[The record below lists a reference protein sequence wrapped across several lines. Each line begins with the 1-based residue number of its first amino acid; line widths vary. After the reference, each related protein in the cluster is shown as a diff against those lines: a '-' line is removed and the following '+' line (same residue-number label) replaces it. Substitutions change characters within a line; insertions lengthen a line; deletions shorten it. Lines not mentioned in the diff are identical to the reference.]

1 MTKKNNNLSKVFEG
15 ANVQIIVDE
24 NNEPLFELY
33 STGEALGYVRTDVK
47 NGVAYRRIR
56 KDRIDKI
63 VENAEIST
71 FAHDGRKY
79 LTESQ
84 LYDFMFEAH
93 TDKCKPFRKWVTNE
107 VLPTIRKTGCYITES
122 AVEESIDYQ
131 SKYGIRRIRKTFNES
146 TDERSTY
153 EEFVELSKVEY
164 KAGRV
169 TGEDRIKTA
178 KIIIDTLEQKVADN
192 ISDMRG
198 SELLAIQELLT
209 DINKDLRIL
218 SNRRNGGR
226 LAAKTKEINLLEDEV
241 NYSTSDYY
249 CIKRHAYTCN
259 RMNIYNEQL
268 KREVNTAGYK
278 KWKENLNLSDFLPET
293 YPDVDFSKDLKITLL
308 FSYKKEFDLD
318 NLQKTII
325 DSVQEFYSFDDNNI
339 KEIKSRWLETVETYE
354 DGCIWVRIENFEDNR

>member
-1 MTKKNNNLSKVFEG
+1 MSENKLITVFENT
-15 ANVQIIVDE
+15 NVQITVDD
-24 NNEPLFELY
+24 NNELLFELY
-33 STGEALGYVRTDVK
+33 STGAALGYVTAAKGK
-47 NGVAYRRIR
+47 NYPH
-56 KDRIDKI
+56 KTRIDRI

-71 FAHDGRKY
+71 VVRGVQQY

-122 AVEESIDYQ
+122 AEEESVDYQ
-131 SKYGIRRIRKTFNES
+131 TKYGMNRIRRTFNES
-146 TDERSTY
+146 TDPRETY
-153 EEFVELSKVEY
+153 EEFIELSKAEI
-164 KAGRV
+164 KARRV
-169 TGEDRIKTA
+169 TTEDRIKA
-178 KIIIDTLEQKVADN
+178 CKIIIDTLEVKVADN
-192 ISDMRG
+192 ISTMRG

-209 DINKDLRIL
+209 DINKDLRVFC
-218 SNRRNGGR
+218 NKRNGGL
-226 LAAKTKEINLLEDEV
+226 LAAKTKEINGLEDEI

-259 RMNIYNEQL
+259 RMNTYNEQL
-268 KREVNTAGYK
+268 KREVNTTGYK

-325 DSVQEFYSFDDNNI
+325 DSIQEFYSFDDNNI

-354 DGCIWVRIENFEDNR
+354 DGCIWIRIENFEDNR

>member
-1 MTKKNNNLSKVFEG
+1 MNNLIVNNNNEEVKITSKDLCNLINIFRREEG
-15 ANVQIIVDE
+15 NETVKEHNDLMKSIRAELKALANAGIDGQGDFSQSSYTNKQGKIQPCFLMTE
-24 NNEPLFELY
+24 
-33 STGEALGYVRTDVK
+33 EAVMQMLNK
-47 NGVAYRRIR
+47 
-56 KDRIDKI
+56 
-63 VENAEIST
+63 
-71 FAHDGRKY
+71 
-79 LTESQ
+79 
-84 LYDFMFEAH
+84 
-93 TDKCKPFRKWVTNE
+93 
-107 VLPTIRKTGCYITES
+107 ES
-122 AVEESIDYQ
+122 AVVRYKTQQYIKKLKEQKNSNELIEDYQ
-131 SKYGIRRIRKTFNES
+131 SKYGLRRIRKTFTES
-146 TDERSTY
+146 IDPRKTY
-153 EEFVELSKVEY
+153 EEYLELSKAEY
-164 KAGRV
+164 KSKRIS
-169 TGEDRIKTA
+169 GEDRIKA
-178 KIIIDTLEQKVADN
+178 SKIIIDSLEQKVADN

>member
-1 MTKKNNNLSKVFEG
+1 MSDNKLITVFENT
-15 ANVQIIVDE
+15 NVQIIVDE

-33 STGEALGYVRTDVK
+33 STGKALGYCRWNGKRTSCTPQ
-47 NGVAYRRIR
+47 
-56 KDRIDKI
+56 KDRIDRV

-71 FAHDGRKY
+71 VSQGVKKY

-84 LYDFMFEAH
+84 LYDFMLEAH

-107 VLPTIRKTGCYITES
+107 VLPTIRKTGCYIGPS
-122 AVEESIDYQ
+122 ASTESIDYQ
-131 SKYGIRRIRKTFNES
+131 TKYGMNRIRRTFNES
-146 TDERSTY
+146 TDPRETY
-153 EEFVELSKVEY
+153 EEFIELSKAEI
-164 KAGRV
+164 KARRV
-169 TGEDRIKTA
+169 TTEDRIKA
-178 KIIIDTLEQKVADN
+178 CKIIIDTLEVKVADN
-192 ISDMRG
+192 ISTMRG

-209 DINKDLRIL
+209 DINKDLRVFC
-218 SNRRNGGR
+218 NKRNGGL
-226 LAAKTKEINLLEDEV
+226 LAAKTKEINGLEDEI

-259 RMNIYNEQL
+259 RMNTYNEQL
-268 KREVNTAGYK
+268 KREVNTTGYK

-325 DSVQEFYSFDDNNI
+325 DSIQEFYSFDDNNI

-354 DGCIWVRIENFEDNR
+354 DGCIWIRIENFEDNR